1 MTWCLESASKSRG
14 VEPEGWKIESLGHT
28 WMGCD
33 LRQRCVGIY
42 LAIVSTVYMFRDF
55 HNRKSTISSE
65 DYRQNFFHRGDGRGG
80 VCVCM
85 FAVSGVHS
93 YALIGLNTLGWL
105 HPMGN
110 DGFDSYKGI

>member
-1 MTWCLESASKSRG
+1 M
-14 VEPEGWKIESLGHT
+14 VE
-28 WMGCD
+28 
-33 LRQRCVGIY
+33 V
-42 LAIVSTVYMFRDF
+42 
-55 HNRKSTISSE
+55 
-65 DYRQNFFHRGDGRGG
+65 
-80 VCVCM
+80 VCVCV

>member
-14 VEPEGWKIESLGHT
+14 VEPEGWKIESLVHT

-42 LAIVSTVYMFRDF
+42 LAITSTVYMFRDF

-80 VCVCM
+80 VCVCVCSEWGALLC
-85 FAVSGVHS
+85 FDWSEYSGVATPH
-93 YALIGLNTLGWL
+93 G
-105 HPMGN
+105 
-110 DGFDSYKGI
+110 K